1 MALSAWVIAWVLALA
16 LALALAGHAPC
27 VRQRP
32 GDFDAGALRAP
43 LRYSVARGTRGK
55 LAACG
60 GSNMPRSS
68 APSAL
73 RSSAPHRR
81 RRTPATHPTLTSF
94 ARVLGA
100 AFSALSAL
108 RSAVPHR
115 PRRTPVIPPT
125 LTACARF
132 LGAAFVDLVGM
143 GPEIRGERRG
153 CRQEVSRARKAAG
166 MRCGCS
172 GAYAGLRS
180 TGRQGPKSAACLRPA
195 GPSLPRVPLAAEHR
209 KEARRAP
216 VSKPLRPYR
225 MPVAL

>member
-1 MALSAWVIAWVLALA
+1 MGRSCWPWNGELRGLGFLALSAWVIAWVIAWVLALA
-16 LALALAGHAPC
+16 LAGHASC
-27 VRQRP
+27 VRQGP
-32 GDFDAGALRAP
+32 GGFDAGALRAP

-55 LAACG
+55 LAACS

-81 RRTPATHPTLTSF
+81 RRTPAAHPTLTS
-94 ARVLGA
+94 G
-100 AFSALSAL
+100 
-108 RSAVPHR
+108 
-115 PRRTPVIPPT
+115 
-125 LTACARF
+125 ARF
-132 LGAAFVDLVGM
+132 LGAAFGDLVGM
-143 GPEIRGERRG
+143 GPEISGERRG

-195 GPSLPRVPLAAEHR
+195 GPSLLRVPLAAEHR

-216 VSKPLRPYR
+216 ASKPLRPYR